1 MSNNHERADKT
12 PRLFY
17 GWIVVGVSFVTLAFG
32 FGVWYSFSV
41 FFLAVIKDFGW
52 SRAAASSIFSVFVI
66 TQATMGL
73 LAGYLQ
79 DRFGP
84 RIVIPFGTLILALA
98 LALTSRAQSLWYFYV
113 CYGVF
118 AGASM
123 SLLGFGSHSAFLPQW
138 FERKRGLATGIA
150 MSGIGFGML
159 LIVPLAERSITAYG
173 WRTSYLLLSGS
184 LLLFVAPLNLIFSRR
199 RPADMGLE
207 PDGGGPES
215 GGETT
220 GSPWTMVVVDA
231 QWAGRDWRFQDALR
245 TRRFWCLVGS
255 FFCGAFVYQGTL
267 LHAVS
272 AMVDAG
278 LGRDTG
284 ANYFGILGMAGA
296 GGKILFGYLSDVYG
310 RERAGT
316 LAGCIAGAGIVCLIG
331 LSYIPG
337 SAPLLFA
344 LLFGLGYGAVA
355 PLFPSVTADIFLGR
369 SFGLIFAM
377 VAIGGGLGGSMGP
390 FLTGLLRDV
399 TGSYTVPFTAFL
411 GGLFFSYLLIW
422 LAGPRK
428 VRKMVKN
435 RRQDKMG
442 PARAEGGHV

>member
-159 LIVPLAERSITAYG
+159 LIVP
-173 WRTSYLLLSGS
+173 
-184 LLLFVAPLNLIFSRR
+184 
-199 RPADMGLE
+199 
-207 PDGGGPES
+207 
-215 GGETT
+215 
-220 GSPWTMVVVDA
+220 
-231 QWAGRDWRFQDALR
+231 
-245 TRRFWCLVGS
+245 
-255 FFCGAFVYQGTL
+255 
-267 LHAVS
+267 
-272 AMVDAG
+272 
-278 LGRDTG
+278 
-284 ANYFGILGMAGA
+284 
-296 GGKILFGYLSDVYG
+296 
-310 RERAGT
+310 
-316 LAGCIAGAGIVCLIG
+316 
-331 LSYIPG
+331 
-337 SAPLLFA
+337 
-344 LLFGLGYGAVA
+344 
-355 PLFPSVTADIFLGR
+355 
-369 SFGLIFAM
+369 
-377 VAIGGGLGGSMGP
+377 
-390 FLTGLLRDV
+390 
-399 TGSYTVPFTAFL
+399 
-411 GGLFFSYLLIW
+411 
-422 LAGPRK
+422 
-428 VRKMVKN
+428 
-435 RRQDKMG
+435 
-442 PARAEGGHV
+442 